1 MNGVI
6 KDPVSAMEEVAYR
19 DCIARAIAD
28 EMRIDE
34 TVLIMGEDIGES
46 GGPLATTGGLFEE
59 FGPQRVRD
67 TPISESA
74 FVGAAL
80 GLALTGYRPVVEV
93 MFADFLGVCF
103 DQVANSIAKH
113 RFMSGGTMSV
123 PLVIRVMG
131 GGGLNFAPQHSQTCE
146 SWLLSVEGLKIVCP
160 SSPAEAYGMLR
171 SAIRD
176 NDPVIVFE
184 HKALLGTKGPVSF
197 GNEGFKS
204 LCGSGIVR
212 GGKDISVVAS
222 LAMVARAVDAAETLK
237 DEGIDVEV
245 IDIRVLRPYASDVIN
260 ESIKRTG
267 RVITVE
273 EQAVDGGW
281 GSMVVAN
288 IVENCFDYLD
298 APPVRVGL
306 SPGLHPYSPPL
317 EASCM
322 PDAAGI
328 TVAVKRCVM
337 G

>member
-1 MNGVI
+1 MNSVI

-146 SWLLSVEGLKIVCP
+146 RLVAFCRRLEDCLPIV
-160 SSPAEAYGMLR
+160 
-171 SAIRD
+171 
-176 NDPVIVFE
+176 
-184 HKALLGTKGPVSF
+184 
-197 GNEGFKS
+197 
-204 LCGSGIVR
+204 SG
-212 GGKDISVVAS
+212 
-222 LAMVARAVDAAETLK
+222 
-237 DEGIDVEV
+237 
-245 IDIRVLRPYASDVIN
+245 
-260 ESIKRTG
+260 
-267 RVITVE
+267 
-273 EQAVDGGW
+273 
-281 GSMVVAN
+281 
-288 IVENCFDYLD
+288 
-298 APPVRVGL
+298 
-306 SPGLHPYSPPL
+306 
-317 EASCM
+317 
-322 PDAAGI
+322 
-328 TVAVKRCVM
+328 
-337 G
+337 